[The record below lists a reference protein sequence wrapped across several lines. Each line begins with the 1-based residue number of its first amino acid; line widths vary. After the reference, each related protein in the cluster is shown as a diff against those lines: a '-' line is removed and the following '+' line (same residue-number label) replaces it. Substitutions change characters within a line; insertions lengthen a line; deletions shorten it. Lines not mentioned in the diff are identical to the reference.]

1 MRKPPGWL
9 VRMSVLFIFLL
20 NVEVSLVNTALGEIS
35 KAFPDADPVLINLV
49 STSAVFFMFV
59 MSFAMGRFASRF
71 NKKHLVIV
79 GLVIYIIGGV
89 GGFFMSH
96 SIEQL
101 IFSRALVG
109 IGAGMTA
116 PLVGAIVCELYEG
129 RDRAT
134 MLGWANGFDSL
145 LAVFL
150 TMLAGWLGAINWRY
164 TFLAYAVFVLVLLLE
179 VAVLP
184 SLPPQ
189 TMPAGGAER
198 AHFTRHQ
205 RAKLVL
211 VAAFVFM
218 NLMAGMMLFLK
229 TPILITQEGLGG
241 PLQIASAFS
250 ANTAGACISAIAFG
264 WVFRVFRRYTMV
276 VYTTMTAVA
285 FLIVLNSHTVSLI
298 MLGFLINGLAMGL
311 FIPSIEMKAITTG
324 SRANIAKAMSVV
336 FGALFLGQFAASFM
350 EKALALFG
358 DPTPRTMLTLSFVM
372 FCLFT
377 VAYLVW
383 VRAVPEE
390 RTDLDPAMRGHAVE
404 PEVEPEVE
412 VEATV

>member
-1 MRKPPGWL
+1 MPKARGWL

-20 NVEVSLVNTALGEIS
+20 SVEVSLVNTALGEIS

-49 STSAVFFMFV
+49 STSAVFFMFA
-59 MSFAMGRFASRF
+59 MSFTIGWFASRF

-101 IFSRALVG
+101 ILSRALVG
-109 IGAGMTA
+109 IGAGLTA

-129 RDRAT
+129 DERAT
-134 MLGWANGFDSL
+134 MLGWANGFGSL

-150 TMLAGWLGAINWRY
+150 TMLAGWLGAMNWRY

-179 VAVLP
+179 VVALP
-184 SLPPQ
+184 SLPSP
-189 TMPAGGAER
+189 TTPAGRPER
-198 AHFTRHQ
+198 AQFTRHQ

-211 VAAFVFM
+211 IAAFVFM

-229 TPILITQEGLGG
+229 TPILITQEGIGG
-241 PLQIASAFS
+241 PVQIASAFS
-250 ANTAGACISAIAFG
+250 ANTAGAFISAIAFG

-285 FLIVLNSHTVSLI
+285 FLVVLNSHTVPLI
-298 MLGFLINGLAMGL
+298 MLGFVINGLAMGL
-311 FIPSIEMKAITTG
+311 FIPLIEMKAITTG
-324 SRANIAKAMSVV
+324 SRANVAKAMSVV

-350 EKALALFG
+350 EKVLGLFG
-358 DPTPRTMLTLSFVM
+358 NPTPRAMLTFSFVM

-390 RTDLDPAMRGHAVE
+390 RTDLEPGMRGDAVE
-404 PEVEPEVE
+404 PKPEVE
-412 VEATV
+412 VTV